1 MSQTLPPSEGYPV
14 PPVPGGPVPPP
25 ATRGNAMAITGFVIA
40 VVALVLCFVPIINNF
55 AFFLALV
62 GLVFGII
69 GLVRTRKGAS
79 HKGLAIASIVLAV
92 LSGAGVLVSQS
103 IYSNAL
109 DSLSDDLEVS
119 TGEADDLAASD
130 AEAGDAATTDEVTTG
145 DETQTDAEEGT
156 RANPFGFGQQVSNDD
171 WTVDLGEPTLADDVV
186 KKENPYNEAPADGM
200 EYWLVPV
207 KAVYTGTETGWPAGE
222 VMVEFVG
229 DDAKTYNDS
238 CGVIPDDLMDVDE
251 LYEGG
256 EADGNVCIQVPA
268 GAEGTWTLTAG
279 FLGEKVFFATA
290 D

>member
-1 MSQTLPPSEGYPV
+1 MSESLPPSQGYPV
-14 PPVPGGPVPPP
+14 QPTPGAPVAPP
-25 ATRGNAMAITGFVIA
+25 AARGNAMAITGFVIA

-79 HKGLAIASIVLAV
+79 HKGLAIASVVLAV

-103 IYSNAL
+103 FYSNAL
-109 DSLSDDLEVS
+109 DSLSDDLEAS
-119 TGEADDLAASD
+119 TGDSDDLVAGD
-130 AEAGDAATTDEVTTG
+130 TDAGDAATADEVTR
-145 DETQTDAEEGT
+145 EEAPTDAEEGT
-156 RANPFGFGQQVSNDD
+156 RANPFAFGQQVSNED
-171 WTVDLGEPTLADDVV
+171 WTVDLGEPTFADDVV
-186 KKENPYNEAPADGM
+186 KAENPYNEAPADGM
-200 EYWLVPV
+200 EFWMVPV
-207 KAVYTGTETGWPAGE
+207 KAVYTGSETGWPAGE

-256 EADGNVCIQVPA
+256 EAEGNVCVQVPA
-268 GAEGTWTLTAG
+268 GAAGTWTLTAG